1 MPIRW
6 SVAGKSGAAAAVVH
20 LPHGAR
26 IKAEPDALI
35 TMSGGVEVGAC
46 MDGGFVG
53 GLLRSALGGESLF
66 SQTLPA
72 SRSDGEVVLGA
83 TDVGDIELVR
93 LQPHAPLLL
102 SKGAFLAAD
111 EAVEVSTSTQRTVGG
126 ALFSGSGLFV
136 LRASGQGTLALAAHG
151 AIMSY
156 TLEPGEVPSRT
167 RTPALRSTP
176 ISACRRPPRAALSV
190 LFVLPPPCHR
200 PAAALPP
207 PCRRPPCAALPRPAG
222 ARRRQRPPRRLD
234 GRHLMNS

>member
-66 SQTLPA
+66 SQTLSA

-111 EAVEVSTSTQRTVGG
+111 EAVVVSTSTQRTVGG

-156 TLEPGEVPSRT
+156 TLEPGEVRAVDNGHLVGWTEGMPLEMRLAGGAGRGSLLSTAFSSAASGEGLMCFFHGPGELWISR
-167 RTPALRSTP
+167 P
-176 ISACRRPPRAALSV
+176 
-190 LFVLPPPCHR
+190 
-200 PAAALPP
+200 
-207 PCRRPPCAALPRPAG
+207 
-222 ARRRQRPPRRLD
+222 
-234 GRHLMNS
+234 

>member
-66 SQTLPA
+66 SQTLSA

-176 ISACRRPPRAALSV
+176 IFACRRPPRPAIPSCSSCRRHATAL
-190 LFVLPPPCHR
+190 L
-200 PAAALPP
+200 P
-207 PCRRPPCAALPRPAG
+207 PCRRPAAAHRVPHCR
-222 ARRRQRPPRRLD
+222 ARQVRAVD
-234 GRHLMNS
+234 NGHLVGWTEGT